1 MTSRG
6 TWTLLREISGNLA
19 GLACPSGRI
28 RMGDRERRRGLSS
41 AWVLGDKVGAAAAA
55 AGRIPRGRGLDLEA
69 GIPILGEA
77 VAPIA
82 SPIPNRS
89 LVLITPDML

>member
-1 MTSRG
+1 M
-6 TWTLLREISGNLA
+6 LLREISGNLA

-55 AGRIPRGRGLDLEA
+55 AAGRMPRGRGLDLEA

-89 LVLITPDML
+89 PVLITPGTL